1 MNRNV
6 VKKLILVL
14 LIAMAV
20 TLFFATGL
28 HRHLTLEAIKSSQA
42 RFQELY
48 SQHAIA
54 TIALFLAVYIP
65 VIALNLPGAVI
76 LGLMSGALFGTL
88 TGTVLISFASS
99 IGATLACLLCRYL
112 FRCWVQRT
120 FGERLQR
127 VNEGIRAEGAF
138 YLFSLRL
145 IPIIPFFIINMVMGL
160 TPIRLWTFYWVSQL
174 GMLPGTILFVNAGSQ
189 LARIESLSG
198 IVSPKLI
205 LSLALLGLFPLAARK
220 LLQAYRR
227 RFGCQAQAEETPA
240 AGQSRALQAQV
251 AKIRSECTE
260 CGACRTQCAFLQK
273 HGLPK
278 TIAGA
283 RDFSRPGDQAMAH
296 ECSLCRLCTAVCPEK
311 LAPGE
316 LFLAVR
322 REAMAAGH
330 TDLSSYGAILGY
342 EKRGSSP
349 LFSYYALPAGCDTI
363 FFPGC
368 TLPGTRPETT
378 WQLFQHLQGTIPNLG
393 IVLDC
398 CTKPSHD
405 LGRQRH
411 FEAMF
416 GEMHAYLTTHG
427 VRKVLVACPNCHKI
441 FQQYGRGLTVQTV
454 YEHLAG
460 HDLPEG
466 AARVTGEQRAEWT
479 VHDPC
484 PLRGERG
491 AQEAVRK
498 LLGGM
503 GITVSEMKHSR
514 QRTLCCGEGGS
525 VGFIQSDLAKGWGQR
540 RKEEANGRR
549 VVTYCAGCTGI
560 LSRVTPTVHVTDLL
574 FNPEQ
579 SLNGGPKVSTA
590 PWTYLNRI
598 RLKKRFKETLRPAV
612 SRVRTFCCD
621 KVAQA
626 EKDACTLDD
635 CKQVLCRKAVVAAV
649 GALVCV
655 GLFFAVRHFMYILDS
670 YVYTAEFHG
679 MFMQS
684 NLKNENAALFAQ
696 YFQALG
702 PLAGMPHLMMA
713 HLFQNMVVPFARPVL
728 TPAAVQ
734 AFGPF
739 IGALLTL
746 FSHLLVAWLAF
757 GVGRY
762 VLGDLLP
769 LLRRSKAPLAGWI
782 YPSLALLLTVPF
794 VPVALPAFLGAVT
807 RARLKSLTLV
817 MAAALVVRLAW
828 ELMLPGAL

>member
-1 MNRNV
+1 MNRIV
-6 VKKLILVL
+6 VKKLILLL
-14 LIAMAV
+14 LIALAV

-28 HRHLTLEAIKSSQA
+28 YRHLTLEAIKSSQS

-48 SQHAIA
+48 SHHAMA
-54 TIALFLAVYIP
+54 MIALFLAVYIP

-76 LGLMSGALFGTL
+76 LGLMAGALFGTL
-88 TGTVLISFASS
+88 TGTVIISFAST

-112 FRCWVQRT
+112 FRDWVQRT
-120 FGERLQR
+120 FGDR
-127 VNEGIRAEGAF
+127 VNAGIRSEGAF

-189 LARIESLSG
+189 LARIESLAG
-198 IVSPKLI
+198 IVSPQLI
-205 LSLALLGLFPLAARK
+205 VSLALLGLFPLAAKK

-227 RFGCQAQAEETPA
+227 RAGCCAAAEEHPA
-240 AGQSRALQAQV
+240 ADQRPALQAQV

-278 TIAGA
+278 AIADTL
-283 RDFSRPGDQAMAH
+283 DFSRAGDRAMAY
-296 ECSLCRLCTAVCPEK
+296 ECSLCGLCASVCPEK
-311 LAPGE
+311 LSPGE
-316 LFLAVR
+316 LFFAAR
-322 REAMAAGH
+322 REAAAAGH
-330 TDLSSYGAILGY
+330 TDLSRYGAILGY
-342 EKRGSSP
+342 EKRGTSP
-349 LFSYYALPAGCDTI
+349 LFSYYGLPAGCDTI

-368 TLPGTRPETT
+368 SLPGTRPETT
-378 WQLFQHLQGTIPNLG
+378 WQLFQHLHGTLPNLG

-405 LGRQRH
+405 LGRQDH

-416 GEMHAYLTTHG
+416 AEMREYLTAHG
-427 VRKVLVACPNCHKI
+427 IRKVLVACPNCHKI
-441 FQQYGRGLTVQTV
+441 FKQYGHGLSVQTV

-466 AARVTGEQRAEWT
+466 ARITDETSAEWT

-484 PLRGERG
+484 PLRDESG
-491 AQEAVRK
+491 AQEAVRN

-503 GITVSEMKHSR
+503 GIAVSEMVHSR
-514 QRTLCCGEGGS
+514 ERTLCCGEGGS
-525 VGFIQSDLAKGWGQR
+525 VGCVQSDLARSWGQV
-540 RKEEANGRR
+540 RKAEADGRR
-549 VVTYCAGCTGI
+549 VVTYCAGCAGI
-560 LSRVTPTVHVTDLL
+560 LGRVTPTVHVADLL
-574 FNPEQ
+574 FHPGQ
-579 SLNGGPKVSTA
+579 ALNGAAKVSTG
-590 PWTYLNRI
+590 PWTYINRI
-598 RLKKRFKETLRPAV
+598 KLKKRFKETLRPAV
-612 SRVRTFCCD
+612 SRVRTFCCE
-621 KVAQA
+621 KRAQA
-626 EKDACTLDD
+626 EQDACTPED
-635 CKQVLCRKAVVAAV
+635 CKRALCNKAIAAAV
-649 GALVCV
+649 ATLACV
-655 GLFFAVRHFMYILDS
+655 GLYFAIRHFMYLLDS

-713 HLFQNMVVPFARPVL
+713 HLFQNVVVPFARPVL

-739 IGALLTL
+739 IGALITL
-746 FSHLLVAWLAF
+746 LSYLLVGWLAF

-769 LLRRSKAPLAGWI
+769 LLRRTKAPLAGWI

-807 RARLKSLTLV
+807 RARFKSLTLV
-817 MAAALVVRLAW
+817 MTAALMMRLAW

>member
-6 VKKLILVL
+6 VKKLILL
-14 LIAMAV
+14 LFIAAAV

-48 SQHAIA
+48 DQHALA
-54 TIALFLAVYIP
+54 VVSLFLAVYIP

-76 LGLMSGALFGTL
+76 LGLAAGALFGTL
-88 TGTVLISFASS
+88 TGTLIISFASS

-112 FRCWVQRT
+112 FRDWVQRK
-120 FGERLQR
+120 FGDRLQR
-127 VNEGIRAEGAF
+127 INAGIRAEGAF

-198 IVSPKLI
+198 IIAPKLI

-220 LLQAYRR
+220 LLHAYRR
-227 RFGCQAQAEETPA
+227 RAGCSAAAEENPA
-240 AGQSRALQAQV
+240 AGQSPALQAQV

-278 TIAGA
+278 TIADT
-283 RDFSRPGDQAMAH
+283 RDFSHADDRAMAY
-296 ECSLCRLCTAVCPEK
+296 ECSLCHLCTAVCPEK
-311 LAPGE
+311 LAPAD

-322 REAMAAGH
+322 REAATAEH
-330 TDLSSYGAILGY
+330 TDLSRYGAILGY
-342 EKRGSSP
+342 EKRGTSP
-349 LFSYYALPAGCDTI
+349 LFSYYGLPAGCDTI

-368 TLPGTRPETT
+368 SLPGTRPETT

-405 LGRQRH
+405 LGRQDH

-416 GEMHAYLTTHG
+416 GEMRAYLSAHG
-427 VRKVLVACPNCHKI
+427 IRKVLVACPNCHKM
-441 FQQYGRGLTVQTV
+441 FKQYGHGLAVQTV

-460 HDLPEG
+460 YGLPDG
-466 AARVTGEQRAEWT
+466 ARVPGEKSTEWT

-484 PLRGERG
+484 PLRGERD

-498 LLGGM
+498 LLGGI

-514 QRTLCCGEGGS
+514 QHTLCCGEGGS
-525 VGFIQSDLAKGWGQR
+525 VGFVQSKLARAWGQTRKDEAKGF
-540 RKEEANGRR
+540 R
-549 VVTYCAGCTGI
+549 VVTYCAGCVGF
-560 LSRVTPTVHVTDLL
+560 LARVTPTVHIADLL
-574 FNPEQ
+574 FSPEQ
-579 SLNGGPKVSTA
+579 SLNGGPTVSAA

-598 RLKKRFKETLRPAV
+598 KLKKRFKETLRPAV

-621 KVAQA
+621 KLARA

-649 GALVCV
+649 GALACV
-655 GLFFAVRHFMYILDS
+655 GLFFAIRHFMYILDS

-684 NLKNENAALFAQ
+684 NLKDENAALFAQ

-702 PLAGMPHLMMA
+702 PLAGMPNLMMA
-713 HLFQNMVVPFARPVL
+713 HLFQNVVVPFARPVL

-746 FSHLLVAWLAF
+746 LSYLLVAWLAF
-757 GVGRY
+757 GLGRY

-769 LLRRSKAPLAGWI
+769 LLRRTKAPLAGWI

-807 RARLKSLTLV
+807 RARFKSLTLV
-817 MAAALVVRLAW
+817 MAAALMVRLAW